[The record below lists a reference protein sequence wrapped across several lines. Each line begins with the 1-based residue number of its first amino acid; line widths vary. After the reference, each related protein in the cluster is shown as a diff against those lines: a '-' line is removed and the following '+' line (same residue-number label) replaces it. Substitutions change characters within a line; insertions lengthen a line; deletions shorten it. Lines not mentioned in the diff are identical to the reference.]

1 MKVPQEFE
9 GLSKK
14 DLIRLIISER
24 EEYREALHNLR
35 KELEELKRK
44 IHVHE
49 NAHTPPSKK
58 RFPERKKPSNSKIG
72 APKGHPGTTREKK
85 EPTERINVEEVQC
98 SHCHDL
104 LDKPFKQEKKII
116 EEIPDPQPVR
126 VIEFLINH
134 YKCPTCNKIT
144 VASHSSL
151 PEKGNLGNNLQAQIA
166 LMKYEDRLP
175 HRKVA
180 QTLNRQHDLDLTP
193 STILEV
199 TNRVAKKVEPEYNKI
214 KQTIRDSPNV
224 YSDET
229 GHKVQGK
236 NFWLWGIAIKIAVLF
251 AIRKRRSKE
260 VLEELLGE
268 NYGGI
273 ISCDGWSTYSK
284 YSNNLQ
290 RCWAHLLREAKYLA
304 EHHGSAKLF
313 YQELRELYNLVNK
326 ITEQDS
332 PEIRERLYKKCIAQM
347 DRLVRRMEA
356 YKELRK
362 FAVKINNG
370 KEYFFT
376 RILYPF
382 VEATNNI
389 AERALREPIVQRKI
403 IGTLR
408 NEKGIIIT
416 EILLSVL
423 MTWRM
428 QGLNTYNELRRAL
441 SS

>member
-1 MKVPQEFE
+1 M
-9 GLSKK
+9 
-14 DLIRLIISER
+14 ER
-24 EEYREALHNLR
+24 GECENCIKLQKRVE
-35 KELEELKRK
+35 ELERRL
-44 IHVHE
+44 VLYE
-49 NAHTPPSKK
+49 NAHTPSSKK

-85 EPTERINVEEVQC
+85 EPTERINVEAVQC
-98 SHCHDL
+98 RHCHNL
-104 LDKPFKQEKKII
+104 LDEPFKQEKKII

-126 VIEFLINH
+126 IIEFLINH
-134 YKCPTCNKIT
+134 YNCSKCKNIT
-144 VASHSSL
+144 AASHPSL
-151 PEKGNLGNNLQAQIA
+151 PKEGKFGNNLQAQIA

-175 HRKVA
+175 HRKISQA
-180 QTLNRQHDLDLTP
+180 LNRQYDLDLTP

-199 TNRVAKKVEPEYNKI
+199 TNRVAKKVEPEYSKI
-214 KQTIRDSPNV
+214 KQMVRSSPNV

-236 NFWLWGIAIKIAVLF
+236 NFWLWGVAIKIAVLF
-251 AIRKRRSKE
+251 AIRKKRSRE

-268 NYGGI
+268 KYAGI
-273 ISCDGWSTYSK
+273 ISCDGWSTYAIYSK
-284 YSNNLQ
+284 NLQ
-290 RCWAHLLREAKYLA
+290 RCWAHILREAKYLA
-304 EHHGSAKLF
+304 EQHESAKLF
-313 YQELRELYNLVNK
+313 YQELGDLYSLVDRV
-326 ITEQDS
+326 TEQES
-332 PEIRERLYKKCIAQM
+332 LGSRETLYKRCISKM

-376 RILYPF
+376 RVLHPF
-382 VEATNNI
+382 VESTNNI

-408 NEKGIIIT
+408 NEKGIRIT
-416 EILLSVL
+416 EVLLSVL
-423 MTWRM
+423 MTWKM
-428 QGLNTYNELRRAL
+428 QGLNTYDELRRAL

>member
-1 MKVPQEFE
+1 M
-9 GLSKK
+9 
-14 DLIRLIISER
+14 
-24 EEYREALHNLR
+24 EEVVCTRC
-35 KELEELKRK
+35 KELELIIIKQQAQIDELERRLTLY
-44 IHVHE
+44 E

-58 RFPERKKPSNSKIG
+58 RFPERKNSSNGKIG
-72 APKGHPGTTREKK
+72 APVGHLGTTREKK
-85 EPTERINVEEVQC
+85 EPTERINVEAIQC

-104 LDKPFKQEKKII
+104 LNKPFKQERRII

-134 YKCPTCNKIT
+134 YQCPTCNQIT
-144 VASHSSL
+144 IATHPSL
-151 PEKGNLGNNLQAQIA
+151 PKEGNLGNNLQAQIA

-175 HRKVA
+175 HRKIA
-180 QTLNRQHDLDLTP
+180 QTLNRQHELELTP

-214 KQTIRDSPNV
+214 KQVIRNSPNV

-260 VLEELLGE
+260 ILEELLGE
-268 NYGGI
+268 NYEGI

-290 RCWAHLLREAKYLA
+290 RCWAHILREARYLA
-304 EHHGSAKLF
+304 EQHESAKLF
-313 YQELRELYNLVNK
+313 YQDLKEIYQVVNMVS
-326 ITEQDS
+326 EQDS
-332 PEIRERLYKKCIAQM
+332 LEARQKTYVKCINQMERLI
-347 DRLVRRMEA
+347 RRMEA
-356 YKELRK
+356 YKELSK
-362 FAVKINNG
+362 FAGKIKNG
-370 KEYFFT
+370 KEHFFT

-408 NEKGIIIT
+408 NEKGIRIT
-416 EILLSVL
+416 EVLLSVF

-428 QGLNTYNELRRAL
+428 QGLNTYDELRRAL

>member
-1 MKVPQEFE
+1 M
-9 GLSKK
+9 
-14 DLIRLIISER
+14 ER
-24 EEYREALHNLR
+24 EVCDKCEPFFEELL
-35 KELEELKRK
+35 KELDDIKRRLT
-44 IHVHE
+44 IYE
-49 NAHTPPSKK
+49 NAHTPSSKK
-58 RFPERKKPSNSKIG
+58 RFPERKKSSDSKIG
-72 APKGHPGTTREKK
+72 APCGHPGTTRERK
-85 EPTERINVEEVQC
+85 EPTERINVEAVQC
-98 SHCHDL
+98 SHCHDI
-104 LDKPFKQEKKII
+104 LDKPFKQDKKII

-134 YKCPTCNKIT
+134 YKCTTCNEIT
-144 VASHSSL
+144 VASHPSL
-151 PEKGNLGNNLQAQIA
+151 PKEGNLGNNLQAQIA

-175 HRKVA
+175 YRKVT
-180 QTLNRQHDLDLTP
+180 QTLNRQYALDLVP

-199 TNRVAKKVEPEYNKI
+199 TNRVANKVEPEYYKI
-214 KQTIRDSPNV
+214 KQLIRNSPNV

-229 GHKVQGK
+229 GHRVQGK

-251 AIRKRRSKE
+251 AIRKKRSKE

-268 NYGGI
+268 DYNGI
-273 ISCDGWSTYSK
+273 ISCDGWATYSK

-304 EHHGSAKLF
+304 EQHESAKLF
-313 YQELRELYNLVNK
+313 YQELGELYSLVNRV
-326 ITEQDS
+326 TVQDS
-332 PEIRERLYKKCIAQM
+332 LEIRKRLYKKCIAQM
-347 DRLVRRMEA
+347 DRLVVRMEA

-362 FAVKINNG
+362 FAVKIKNG
-370 KEYFFT
+370 KNYFFT

-408 NEKGIIIT
+408 NEKGIRIT
-416 EILLSVL
+416 EVLLSVL

-428 QGLNTYNELRRAL
+428 QGLNTYNELRKAL
-441 SS
+441 SF